1 MIIGTVRPEEARVF
15 DSHNGYHSFHD
26 EDSQEPYGSLEVF
39 WNDGTEGN
47 DNCANQQRGGQHD
60 YRDSQGAG
68 WYWWAC
74 FPGCLP
80 DGDASGPFANSRQ
93 ALEDADEWNPEFD
106 DIFER

>member
-15 DSHNGYHSFHD
+15 DSYDGYHPFHD